1 MAIKV
6 TGVTVIDDN
15 RDADVQNLTA
25 TSVQLTGGTGD
36 QGTLTWNAD
45 EETLDLVQ
53 DGATLQ
59 IGQEIHV
66 HVRNNTGST
75 IPDGTVVM
83 ASGTLGASG
92 RITVA
97 PFVADGNTDVKYM
110 LGITTEAIA
119 AGADGKVTTFG
130 KIRGLD
136 TSGYSEGTVLYV
148 STTTAGALTATEPTS
163 PAMSVPVAFVINSHS
178 NNGTVFVRVHPEDEN
193 EVTRAVNDAVAN
205 LVAQSPNT
213 LDTLNELA
221 AALGDD
227 PNFATTV
234 TNALANKV
242 DKIDITG
249 ATVGSASQVPV
260 ITYNSQG
267 QITSATTTS
276 VAGVSDF
283 SYNSATNTL
292 NISTA
297 DGGSYDADISAIGG
311 SLAGTLADTKIQYGA
326 NYSGTPQQG
335 SFFFDSL
342 NQKMKVYTGTEFVD
356 AVPASTGGGGGGE
369 TTDAVATF
377 EKYTYNISST
387 TNALSGSDAN
397 GNTLSYVVDGSQNV
411 EVYVNGV
418 KQVEGASNDYV
429 ATTGTSVTLT
439 YNLVA
444 GDVVDIQ
451 VYELL
456 TQDAFYLKSE
466 VYTKAETNSQ
476 ITTGLSSLVDTAPAT
491 LDTLNE
497 LAAALGDD
505 PNFATTVTNSIG
517 TKVSKS
523 GDTMTGGL
531 GINLYGTALNITQGL
546 DYSVLHETG
555 DGGTTLVLKD
565 SKVGIGTI
573 SPSERLSVIAEDDTS
588 AIDNGF
594 SIYRSVGDD
603 KVTINAQGGAAKF
616 VADGGSNYIPY
627 RFYGYDGTTL
637 REDLTI
643 AADGNVGIGTPSPVY
658 TLVVS
663 EDGNDNIEIGAG
675 VIQRYNRGTQ
685 NYGAMNYYSASH
697 NFYTT
702 GGGQQ
707 SLFISSSGSIG
718 IGTPSPGAKL
728 DVDGSTKLGSRTS
741 AGNDINTELSGMGVD
756 SLGTRYGSYG
766 QLKFYANSAYTG
778 SARRWLI
785 TNAYQANKLAFITT
799 SYTSDPEIQS
809 GGGTNGTVALTM
821 DGSANLNVQ
830 QSIGIRRDVPRAPVD
845 IGSITSSM
853 IIPVGTNGQQ
863 PSSPIAG
870 MMRFNTDTGMGE
882 LHDGSNWNTFGGY
895 ISPYYYATA
904 TAAAADGLYS
914 YWSCKDTSTTSSEAG
929 TSSSA
934 SASLNGV
941 SANSAYAGNGWDRG
955 TAYQNQIRLDNM
967 ISGTAPTLTVA
978 WWFVMT
984 DSSIHS
990 TSDGAGMFWPNTGN
1004 GGQVMIGY
1012 DGSTRVL
1019 RAGGAGW
1026 VSDGAVVINP
1036 LSTGAYHHV
1045 VCVINGSSCSYY
1057 INGQAAHTETASF
1070 DFGSSWMFSNY
1081 SNLTGGNTNNHYHR
1095 GKIDEITVW
1104 SRALSGTEVS
1114 KLYNAYADG
1123 YSLIET
1129 LGVA

>member
-546 DYSVLHETG
+546 DYSVLHEAG
-555 DGGTTLVLKD
+555 DGGTTLALKD
-565 SKVGIGTI
+565 GKVGIGTT
-573 SPSERLSVIAEDDTS
+573 SPAYPLDVNGGTENVVMRIASTDSDSLLVFEDNSTTDRVLLGAQGEDFLLRTDLGKFVFR
-588 AIDNGF
+588 ANNNTIDA
-594 SIYRSVGDD
+594 
-603 KVTINAQGGAAKF
+603 VTILN
-616 VADGGSNYIPY
+616 
-627 RFYGYDGTTL
+627 T
-637 REDLTI
+637 
-643 AADGNVGIGTPSPVY
+643 GNVGIGTDSPQSKLHV
-658 TLVVS
+658 
-663 EDGNDNIEIGAG
+663 AG
-675 VIQRYNRGTQ
+675 SGYFLGTEWVGDSDYDGTQ
-685 NYGAMNYYSASH
+685 NH
-697 NFYTT
+697 NGIRV
-702 GGGQQ
+702 GGNTSYWWQ
-707 SLFISSSGSIG
+707 ISRENVSSGHLSFIVKTNNTPDEKMRIQTDG
-718 IGTPSPGAKL
+718 NVLIGTDDSNIAGASGGNEGIRL
-728 DVDGSTKLGSRTS
+728 DGAQGQFQITSVSDTQMYINRQGTDGSVIAFRK
-741 AGNDINTELSGMGVD
+741 SG
-756 SLGTRYGSYG
+756 
-766 QLKFYANSAYTG
+766 A
-778 SARRWLI
+778 
-785 TNAYQANKLAFITT
+785 
-799 SYTSDPEIQS
+799 
-809 GGGTNGTVALTM
+809 
-821 DGSANLNVQ
+821 
-830 QSIGIRRDVPRAPVD
+830 
-845 IGSITSSM
+845 
-853 IIPVGTNGQQ
+853 PVGTVSVT
-863 PSSPIAG
+863 SSG
-870 MMRFNTDTGMGE
+870 TTYN
-882 LHDGSNWNTFGGY
+882 
-895 ISPYYYATA
+895 
-904 TAAAADGLYS
+904 
-914 YWSCKDTSTTSSEAG
+914 TTS
-929 TSSSA
+929 
-934 SASLNGV
+934 
-941 SANSAYAGNGWDRG
+941 DR
-955 TAYQNQIRLDNM
+955 RLKDN
-967 ISGTAPTLTVA
+967 ITTI
-978 WWFVMT
+978 T
-984 DSSIHS
+984 DGKEKLLAMNPVTH
-990 TSDGAGMFWPNTGN
+990 TWKADPNTGETVH
-1004 GGQVMIGY
+1004 GFIAQEMQEVIPEAVSGDADSDEMMSMDYGRITPVIVAALQDALKEIEELK
-1012 DGSTRVL
+1012 TR
-1019 RAGGAGW
+1019 
-1026 VSDGAVVINP
+1026 INE
-1036 LSTGAYHHV
+1036 LEA
-1045 VCVINGSSCSYY
+1045 
-1057 INGQAAHTETASF
+1057 
-1070 DFGSSWMFSNY
+1070 
-1081 SNLTGGNTNNHYHR
+1081 
-1095 GKIDEITVW
+1095 K
-1104 SRALSGTEVS
+1104 
-1114 KLYNAYADG
+1114 
-1123 YSLIET
+1123 
-1129 LGVA
+1129 